1 MSPRVKATRRLWAST
16 TSSRVDW
23 ARRGGEGTRRWY
35 GRERG
40 SVVVTVMD
48 ADDEDEDED
57 DEEEEEEEEEEEA
70 WKVAPFRRDMV
81 VLTGADDVEG
91 VTEDLLERRGWL
103 RDMLPGAT

>member
-1 MSPRVKATRRLWAST
+1 MSPRVNATRRLWAST

-40 SVVVTVMD
+40 SVVVAVVD
-48 ADDEDEDED
+48 ADDEDED
-57 DEEEEEEEEEEEA
+57 EEEEEEEEEA

-81 VLTGADDVEG
+81 VLTGADDDEG